1 MHSKTDTLEHQ
12 EEDSR
17 LIRPYGDVVKVLS
30 FVAVLLDLN
39 PSSATS

>member
-12 EEDSR
+12 EEGSR
-17 LIRPYGDVVKVLS
+17 LTRPYGDVVKVLN

-39 PSSATS
+39 PSSAAS